1 MIETSSITGVTR
13 RWFESG
19 WTAWPIFLLGWT
31 LLSLMFVPE
40 VYLYFLYRG
49 EQITW
54 GASMVLALANAAIAF
69 LFLPAIVWLAR
80 RVPVER
86 ETWPRALL
94 IHVPACLVF
103 ALSHSGLYAALC
115 YASPS
120 VFHTMFLRFHPNLL
134 TYWAVV
140 GFTQAVDY
148 FRRYRERERQLA
160 QAELLL
166 LKAQLHPHFLFN
178 TLHTIAA
185 MMRVDVDAAER
196 TIARLS
202 ELLRLVLDQ
211 VGIHEVPLRQELE
224 FIDKYV
230 AIQRVRRGDDVRLVV
245 SVAPDALD
253 ALVPTMV
260 LQPLVENA
268 FRHGFDAQAGGGAI
282 TITAG
287 TLGNQVTIAV
297 SDTGAGLCSVHVA
310 ERVGL
315 TNTRLR
321 LRELYGIGY
330 EFHLEANTPKGCR
343 AILRIPYR
351 HPEGIADQPPIEWR
365 EYEDSGADRRRRAV
379 GAKTPVVSG

>member
-1 MIETSSITGVTR
+1 SSVT
-13 RWFESG
+13 
-19 WTAWPIFLLGWT
+19 
-31 LLSLMFVPE
+31 
-40 VYLYFLYRG
+40 
-49 EQITW
+49 
-54 GASMVLALANAAIAF
+54 
-69 LFLPAIVWLAR
+69 PAPA
-80 RVPVER
+80 PAER

-211 VGIHEVPLRQELE
+211 VGVHEVPLRQELE

-230 AIQRVRRGDDVRLVV
+230 SIERVRR
-245 SVAPDALD
+245 
-253 ALVPTMV
+253 
-260 LQPLVENA
+260 
-268 FRHGFDAQAGGGAI
+268 
-282 TITAG
+282 
-287 TLGNQVTIAV
+287 
-297 SDTGAGLCSVHVA
+297 
-310 ERVGL
+310 
-315 TNTRLR
+315 
-321 LRELYGIGY
+321 
-330 EFHLEANTPKGCR
+330 
-343 AILRIPYR
+343 
-351 HPEGIADQPPIEWR
+351 
-365 EYEDSGADRRRRAV
+365 
-379 GAKTPVVSG
+379 